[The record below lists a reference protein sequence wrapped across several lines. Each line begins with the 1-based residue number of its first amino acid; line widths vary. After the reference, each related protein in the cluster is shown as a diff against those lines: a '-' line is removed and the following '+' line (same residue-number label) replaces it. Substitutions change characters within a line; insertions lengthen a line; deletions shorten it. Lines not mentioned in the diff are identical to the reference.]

1 MVLLNDK
8 MNLTSIII
16 DYLAEH
22 RRLVIPSLGA
32 FIRKSET
39 QEVVFSEMLKR
50 DDGVLRGLLAE
61 QGMGE
66 IEAAGAIDRFIF
78 ELRCAIDN
86 NSVFQAEGLGV
97 FARGENGTI
106 RFRYLPAPTSESEP
120 HSEAQPEP
128 VVHNEPQSAPQ
139 PEVAEPAE
147 LVAESEPLAEP
158 EPQPEPESLAD
169 EQRNRI
175 KELMRFSDEHPRE
188 HRSSSQPRRPDPS
201 VRGLRYGKPQKTTD
215 AYTYVNSAPSRRP
228 DTFIILAVL
237 AVVIALGAI
246 IYGYWNDRRKEQLEA
261 EQYEFVTPAENP
273 FAGEQPVE

>member
-1 MVLLNDK
+1 

-16 DYLAEH
+16 DYLTEH

-39 QEVVFSEMLKR
+39 REVVFSEMLKR

-86 NSVFQAEGLGV
+86 NSVFRAEGLGV

-106 RFRYLPAPTSESEP
+106 RFRYLPAVAEEP
-120 HSEAQPEP
+120 RQQPEP
-128 VVHNEPQSAPQ
+128 ELVEEADALRSESASEPQ
-139 PEVAEPAE
+139 
-147 LVAESEPLAEP
+147 AESEPQSEP
-158 EPQPEPESLAD
+158 EPEPESLAD

-175 KELMRFSDEHPRE
+175 RELMRFADEHPRE
-188 HRSSSQPRRPDPS
+188 HRSSSQPRRTDPS

-246 IYGYWNDRRKEQLEA
+246 IYGYWNDRRKEQFET
-261 EQYEFVTPAENP
+261 EQYELVTPAENP